1 MKRTFVLLSSKR
13 TLLLL
18 SIAALLVQLLPGC
31 STLNGYGIG
40 GEPVLMCKHRDST
53 AHIDDKVAGPSDVHA
68 SVVRRFR
75 DADSLCAK
83 PATPAASSIQ

>member
-1 MKRTFVLLSSKR
+1 MTRILIL
-13 TLLLL
+13 
-18 SIAALLVQLLPGC
+18 AALALAGC
-31 STLNGYGIG
+31 GTLNGYGIG

-53 AHIDDKVAGPSDVHA
+53 AHIDDKLAGPSDVHA

-83 PATPAASSIQ
+83 PAPPAASSIQ